1 MKTLKK
7 NNISKGSSINSPV
20 TVNKNCDLPP
30 FFNTD
35 YFSHVVVQTLEELES
50 IPCKLRQDGMVATVV
65 QEDYSDY
72 QLQTSRTGF
81 GICDNNAWVKI
92 SIGDEVFNGNNLFL
106 FQTEEQANEF
116 MGSTQSKEGQIIYI
130 SDLDSYFK
138 FDGQDGLTDA
148 FPNKLDK
155 PTVQGLDNPNYKIPA
170 YLDGKPYWRSSSDFG
185 KVDTVNGIEPDGN
198 KNVDLGIDDI
208 LPKGMPLEET
218 LDDNKK
224 VLLYDDRG
232 KSYWK
237 SLSEVGKVKSVNGK
251 EGDVILKTSDL
262 ENNSDYTTNATLTV
276 HASDK
281 ANPHNV
287 TKSQIGLGNIDN
299 TSDINKPISTAT
311 QIELNKKINKPTT
324 NNTPDYVLLA
334 DGSTAPKLDFG
345 KVDKVMGVAPDA
357 NKNVDISGVAMNWT
371 NASQRFSR
379 LVDKSADA
387 IYNQLLGVDSNG
399 YVAKVGLN
407 AVTNAMVK
415 STDAQKDA
423 FRIASRKSGETYS
436 TGQPRVD
443 TILPPVIDNTKDY
456 IQYVTLVG
464 LNLFV
469 NNSNPSTASVSIIRY
484 KDINNQ
490 LIPEETHIIDN
501 YQVYQT
507 NQSILSFGIDY
518 SLFPTGYYKVKVVH
532 NGFENIGTSD
542 ILVTTQVTT
551 KPIVLDNWEV
561 YTPYDASSLIVSPT
575 SIKKTYTTNR
585 GNILEQQV
593 KHFIIL
599 EGDVIKGFRINFTY
613 KLTPAGFELSNV
625 IWRSAINFGLGYDKP
640 VNVTI
645 VPEILVSFF
654 RGVITVGT
662 KTLNIPIIGTP
673 TIYDIDI
680 VVKNGLATVIVNSK
694 ADGKILTNTFSFEQ
708 LNKKMYFYSTFI
720 GSNADGAG
728 QINGTVQELLFT
740 NTYQTF

>member
-1 MKTLKK
+1 MALDNNTQLVYTDKTTLK
-7 NNISKGSSINSPV
+7 N
-20 TVNKNCDLPP
+20 
-30 FFNTD
+30 
-35 YFSHVVVQTLEELES
+35 
-50 IPCKLRQDGMVATVV
+50 
-65 QEDYSDY
+65 
-72 QLQTSRTGF
+72 
-81 GICDNNAWVKI
+81 W
-92 SIGDEVFNGNNLFL
+92 
-106 FQTEEQANEF
+106 
-116 MGSTQSKEGQIIYI
+116 
-130 SDLDSYFK
+130 FK
-138 FDGQDGLTDA
+138 R
-148 FPNKLDK
+148 LDK
-155 PTVQGLDNPNYKIPA
+155 PKQAQFWEWFDSYWHKSESLPISSISGLGDLI
-170 YLDGKPYWRSSSDFG
+170 DGKAETEHTHSEYAKNDATSLTAQNITQWQNKLGINDLDYVVIPTEDATENSHPYVVVIDNEGKSARRNATDFG
-185 KVDTVNGIEPDGN
+185 KVDTIDGIEPEENKDVKLGAVRKSESNEVEAGFDLHQVDGASIGVDVN
-198 KNVDLGIDDI
+198 GVKVFKGGITATFGTTSIYVDNLVPDAAYKFQEILFPKRLVKNV
-208 LPKGMPLEET
+208 EE
-218 LDDNKK
+218 K
-224 VLLYDDRG
+224 VYPVT
-232 KSYWK
+232 Y
-237 SLSEVGKVKSVNGK
+237 VNG
-251 EGDVILKTSDL
+251 V
-262 ENNSDYTTNATLTV
+262 
-276 HASDK
+276 K
-281 ANPHNV
+281 ANEN
-287 TKSQIGLGNIDN
+287 GR
-299 TSDINKPISTAT
+299 
-311 QIELNKKINKPTT
+311 
-324 NNTPDYVLLA
+324 
-334 DGSTAPKLDFG
+334 
-345 KVDKVMGVAPDA
+345 
-357 NKNVDISGVAMNWT
+357 VDISGIPWNFAN
-371 NASQRFSR
+371 SSIRYSGI
-379 LVDKSADA
+379 LDKSADA
-387 IYNQLLGVDSNG
+387 TYNQLLGVDSNG

-599 EGDVIKGFRINFTY
+599 EEDVINGFRINFTY
-613 KLTPAGFELSNV
+613 KLTPAGSELGNV
-625 IWRSAINFGLGYDKP
+625 TWRSAINFGLGYDKP
-640 VNVTI
+640 VNGTI

-662 KTLNIPIIGTP
+662 KTLNIPIINAP
-673 TIYDIDI
+673 TVYDIDI

-720 GSNADGAG
+720 GSNADSAI